1 MSGQC
6 VEYRQFCRDR
16 DITLA
21 LREQLA
27 ECWLGVA
34 NAGGAVLAPEFG
46 RPPVR
51 AADVSLAV
59 DRLLGH
65 LDPRSARLLVAVAPE
80 AETETETEAA
90 VEAAVAGWL
99 IVRRDMHP
107 LVAHCGVVNHVQT
120 HLKHRGR
127 GIGVELMRRVRD
139 VAREEMGLERLRLST
154 RGGMGLEG
162 FYRRLRW
169 VEVGR
174 WPGLLRLAPGDDRDE
189 ILMDLPL

>member
-59 DRLLGH
+59 DRLLGR

-80 AETETETEAA
+80 TETA
-90 VEAAVAGWL
+90 VAVAGWL

-127 GIGVELMRRVRD
+127 GIGMELMRRVRE

-162 FYRRLRW
+162 FYQRLGW